1 MENILKYARE
11 SLLKA
16 GAEKVQC
23 SLQKSE
29 KHELNVAAG
38 EISLFRTTF
47 NNNLT
52 LTGILQDKKGSTT
65 INTLDTK
72 SIDEAV
78 KQVIELAESS
88 QPDPA
93 NDISEKQPAKEF
105 STGPE
110 KPDLDKMYF
119 RMTEFMDY
127 AKKTYPD
134 TILENLIF
142 DYTKRNA
149 RFINSNGVDF
159 TIQNSLY
166 AFVAMFTT
174 KKGKKTSSFNYAV
187 SLVKDLDKPFKYLA
201 SFDRL
206 MQQSSEQTETHP
218 IPDKFVGN
226 VIITP
231 DCMDDIIGSITSYL
245 DDYPLITKTSVYK
258 DKLDKEIADSK
269 LTLHS
274 RPLSEELVS
283 NYFITSD
290 GYETENS
297 TIIDKGVLKTFLLG
311 LYGSK
316 KTGLP
321 KAVNQGG
328 CYIIESGDAT
338 YDEIIKS
345 TEKGI
350 LLCRFSGGSPSDNGD
365 FSGVAKNS
373 YYIENGEIKYP
384 ISETMISGNLV
395 EMMKNIKQISSE
407 RVNSGYHLYP
417 WIKFDGLTVSGKNNT
432 DEGLKSSLSVSPI

>member
-1 MENILKYARE
+1 MENLLKHAQE

-16 GAEKVQC
+16 GADKVQC
-23 SLQKSE
+23 SLTKSE

-47 NNNLT
+47 NNNLS

-65 INTLDTK
+65 INKLDK
-72 SIDEAV
+72 ESIDEAV

-93 NDISEKQPAKEF
+93 NDISEKQPVNEF
-105 STGPE
+105 FSGPE
-110 KPDLDKMYF
+110 KPDLDEMYF
-119 RMTEFMDY
+119 RMTEFMDF
-127 AKKTYPD
+127 AKKNYPD
-134 TILENLIF
+134 TILEEVIF
-142 DYTKRNA
+142 DFTKRDTE
-149 RFINSNGVDF
+149 FINSNGVEF
-159 TIQNSLY
+159 TVHGSFY

-187 SLVKDLDKPFKYLA
+187 SLTKDLEKPFSEQA
-201 SFDRL
+201 SFSRL

-218 IPDKFVGN
+218 IPEKFVGN
-226 VIITP
+226 VIVTP
-231 DCMDDIIGSITSYL
+231 DCMDDIIGSITGYL
-245 DDYPLITKTSVYK
+245 YDYPLITKTSVYK
-258 DKLDKEIADSK
+258 DKLNEVIADST

-274 RPLSEELVS
+274 RPLSEELAS
-283 NYFITSD
+283 NYFVTPD
-290 GYETENS
+290 GFKAKNS

-321 KAVNQGG
+321 KAVNVGG
-328 CYIIESGDAT
+328 NFIIEPGDVS
-338 YDEIIKS
+338 YDKIIKS
-345 TEKGI
+345 TDKGI
-350 LLCRFSGGSPSDNGD
+350 LLCRFSGGTPSDNGD

-384 ISETMISGNLV
+384 ISETMVSGNLV
-395 EMMKNIKQISSE
+395 EMLKNITQISSE
-407 RVNSGYHLYP
+407 RVNSGYHYYP
-417 WIKFDGLTVSGKNNT
+417 WIKFDGLTVSGKGE
-432 DEGLKSSLSVSPI
+432 DVGLKTSLSVSPV

>member
-1 MENILKYARE
+1 MENILKYAQY

-23 SLQKSE
+23 SLSKSE

-38 EISLFRTTF
+38 EVSLFRTTF
-47 NNNLT
+47 NNNLS
-52 LTGILQDKKGSTT
+52 LTGILQDKKGSTM
-65 INTLDTK
+65 INTLDQD
-72 SIDEAV
+72 SIDKAV

-105 STGPE
+105 SSGPE

-119 RMTEFMDY
+119 RMTEFMEY

-134 TILENLIF
+134 TILEEVIF
-142 DYTKRNA
+142 DFTKRDA
-149 RFINSNGVDF
+149 EFINSNGVEF
-159 TIQNSLY
+159 NIHSSFYT
-166 AFVAMFTT
+166 FVAMFTT

-187 SLVKDLDKPFKYLA
+187 SLVKDLDKPFKDLA

-231 DCMDDIIGSITSYL
+231 DCMDDIIGSITGYIY
-245 DDYPLITKTSVYK
+245 DYSLITGISVYK
-258 DKLDKEIADSK
+258 DKLEKVIADSK

-274 RPLSEELVS
+274 KPLSERLAS

-290 GYETENS
+290 GYEVKNS

-328 CYIIESGDAT
+328 CYIIDPGDVS

-345 TEKGI
+345 TDKGI
-350 LLCRFSGGSPSDNGD
+350 LLCRFSGGNPSDNGD

-373 YYIENGEIKYP
+373 YFIENGEIKYP
-384 ISETMISGNLV
+384 ISETMVSGNLV
-395 EMMKNIKQISSE
+395 EMLKNIKQISSE
-407 RVNSGYHLYP
+407 RVNSGYHFYP

-432 DEGLKSSLSVSPI
+432 DGGLKTSLSVSPV

>member
-1 MENILKYARE
+1 MENILKYAQE

-23 SLQKSE
+23 SLQENE
-29 KHELNVAAG
+29 KDELNVAAG
-38 EISLFRTTF
+38 EVKLFRTTF
-47 NNNLT
+47 DNNLT
-52 LTGILQDKKGSTT
+52 LTGILKNKKGSTT
-65 INTLDTK
+65 INSLDKK
-72 SIDEAV
+72 SIDVAV

-88 QPDPA
+88 QPDKA
-93 NDISEKQPAKEF
+93 NEISEKQPVKEF
-105 STGPE
+105 SSGPE
-110 KPDLDKMYF
+110 NPDLDKMYF
-119 RMTEFMDY
+119 RMTEFIEY
-127 AKKTYPD
+127 TKETYPD
-134 TILENLIF
+134 TILEEVIF
-142 DYTKRNA
+142 DFTKRSSC
-149 RFINSNGVDF
+149 FINSNGVDF
-159 TIQNSLY
+159 TSKNNLY
-166 AFVAMFTT
+166 TFVAMFTT

-187 SLVKDLDKPFKYLA
+187 SLTKDLDKPFKDLA

-206 MQQSSEQTETHP
+206 MKQSSEQTETHP
-218 IPDKFVGN
+218 IPEKFVGN
-226 VIITP
+226 VIVTP
-231 DCMDDIIGSITSYL
+231 DCMDDIIGSITGYL
-245 DDYPLITKTSVYK
+245 YDYPLITKTSVYK
-258 DKLDKEIADSK
+258 DKLDEVIADSR

-274 RPLSEELVS
+274 KPLSEELVS
-283 NYFITSD
+283 NYFVTSD
-290 GYETENS
+290 GYETQNS

-328 CYIIESGDAT
+328 CYIIEPGDVS

-350 LLCRFSGGSPSDNGD
+350 LLCRFSGGNPSDNGD

-384 ISETMISGNLV
+384 ISETMVSGNLV
-395 EMMKNIKQISSE
+395 EMLKNITQISSE

-417 WIKFDGLTVSGKNNT
+417 WIKFDGLTVSGKGE
-432 DEGLKSSLSVSPI
+432 DAGLKTSLSVSPV